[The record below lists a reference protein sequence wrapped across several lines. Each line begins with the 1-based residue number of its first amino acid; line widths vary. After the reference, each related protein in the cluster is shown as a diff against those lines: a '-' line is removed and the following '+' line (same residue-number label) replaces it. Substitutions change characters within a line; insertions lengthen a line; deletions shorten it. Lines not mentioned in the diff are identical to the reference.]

1 MRRDVT
7 ELLVLPHHTDAQAAL
22 PHGSSRQL
30 VQSPHNTPAW
40 LPPPP
45 HMASRPLARWPLRT
59 SFGARCRLEGKE
71 KDPRPRCSVCR
82 HKRCTESGPSVY
94 ASLRLS
100 RCGPLARARLLS
112 VITPLYLRPTASPY
126 PAHRPQR
133 SRLHVERGCS
143 GRSIFSSHFLS
154 NNTHQPAHTPPP
166 WPTRADRR
174 RASIGESP
182 LRHPVNNTS
191 KQASR
196 HLRRSTTAA
205 AAAAV
210 THLPAGPGVAF
221 SPASHRHRP
230 TASRRS
236 RSAETARCSP

>member
-1 MRRDVT
+1 MLTSKRRCPTARVASWSILHT
-7 ELLVLPHHTDAQAAL
+7 MPQHGCPLPPTWQAARWRAGL
-22 PHGSSRQL
+22 YGQAAEHVAGWKEKKR
-30 VQSPHNTPAW
+30 
-40 LPPPP
+40 
-45 HMASRPLARWPLRT
+45 ARVR
-59 SFGARCRLEGKE
+59 GARCVGTR
-71 KDPRPRCSVCR
+71 DA
-82 HKRCTESGPSVY
+82 PSPVRQSTPLCV
-94 ASLRLS
+94 SLAV
-100 RCGPLARARLLS
+100 GPLLARVS
-112 VITPLYLRPTASPY
+112 
-126 PAHRPQR
+126 
-133 SRLHVERGCS
+133 SR
-143 GRSIFSSHFLS
+143 SSHLFTCVLQPAPTPHTGPRGADFTS
-154 NNTHQPAHTPPP
+154 NGGVAGDLHSHHTFSPNNTHQPAHTPPP

-236 RSAETARCSP
+236 RSAETARCNP